1 MEVAITNVAQSRH
14 TRLRYKG
21 FRGDRRPPLS
31 VYIQLWPLCSI
42 QLIICLGSPSPNLFT
57 QLFTQGTRPVFHAGK
72 SLKATHVSSHLEE
85 LLSDGRKNHQ
95 RKDASKVMHLQSTKC
110 FEQNSWMSRFIF
122 CETRFLLW
130 RKKIIC
136 EREKVTFLLL
146 LVPALLLL
154 EARAVLLGA
163 SLKWNWVVGLFL
175 TTGYL
180 VTDYSNRVFCDW
192 LCESGPGCAPGFEPR
207 MQSIPVTVVSDMV
220 KGDTTEWNSPANVA
234 PPPSCWPSSPSPSP
248 PAADSCWKTPSVKWE
263 TQN

>member
-1 MEVAITNVAQSRH
+1 MLQKRFRSRDGFPPLCKYIIWLEARQERCNLAQNFVISGRSRIEVAITDAAQSRH
-14 TRLRYKG
+14 TRVRYKG

-85 LLSDGRKNHQ
+85 LLSDGRKNHR

-110 FEQNSWMSRFIF
+110 FEQKSWMSRFIF
-122 CETRFLLW
+122 CETRFLLC
-130 RKKIIC
+130 RKKLIC

-163 SLKWNWVVGLFL
+163 SLQWNSVFGLLL
-175 TTGYL
+175 TTWYL
-180 VTDYSNRVFCDW
+180 VFGDW
-192 LCESGPGCAPGFEPR
+192 LCESGPRVCSRVRAY
-207 MQSIPVTVVSDMV
+207 
-220 KGDTTEWNSPANVA
+220 
-234 PPPSCWPSSPSPSP
+234 
-248 PAADSCWKTPSVKWE
+248 
-263 TQN
+263 